1 MHDLNLAGDAGIG
14 GIGHEEEQ
22 IGFAGDIKRGTERSD
37 QAVWQV
43 ADKADRIGQQQLTMV
58 GHMHETGLGIECGKE
73 AVVDVGIR
81 VGAGVEEGGFPGI
94 GVADQ

>member
-22 IGFAGDIKRGTERSD
+22 VGFTGHVEGGAERGD
-37 QAVWQV
+37 QAVRQV
-43 ADKADRIGQQQLTMV
+43 ADEADRIGQQQLALV
-58 GHMHETGLGIECGKE
+58 GHMHQTGFGIERGKE
-73 AVVDVGIR
+73 AVVNVGIR